1 MSSLELSSMTVIEL
15 RKLAKEKHVRLGAGL
30 SKDGIIQKLTAAL
43 AGESTEEATEQ
54 VVEETPA
61 AAPETEA
68 KEPAAQEEETP
79 AVQTAQQTSQE
90 APAREERTASAHFK
104 AAWHNPS
111 PRYSAKPAYQAPA
124 YSSRPAWQ
132 ARSASAPRTTTNT
145 DTVRMNT
152 TRPTNY
158 APRFGPDAVDPA
170 PAPSVQRGTEEYRS
184 FREQPRNFGG
194 FQENRSIY
202 GERSWSEQQRS
213 SFQEGGYVA
222 SSYGTNAPAG
232 YGPRASYTSRRAD
245 TGYYNQELGTSN
257 PAVPEMLAAG
267 ECGDGQ
273 GILEIHPDGYGFLR
287 PENFLPS
294 SKDIYVSMA
303 QIRRFGL
310 RTGDL
315 VVGKTRPQ
323 REGDKYAA
331 MLYITAVNGC
341 VPDELGQ
348 RPAFEDLTPV
358 YPSRRIDLESH
369 NGKGSDAMR
378 IADLIAPIGFGQRG
392 LLLCPPDTGKTQ
404 ILQDFANVVTENY
417 PQVTV
422 LVLLIDECPEDVTL
436 FREQVKCEVVAS
448 TFDQAPQNHLRLADM
463 VLERAQRL
471 VEQKQDV
478 VVVVDSLTRLAKAYT
493 TTAAQQ
499 GRNMPGM
506 VNPSSLFRAKKLF
519 GTARCVKE
527 GGSLTILGA
536 MNVDNGSKVD
546 DTVVEEFKG
555 TANMELV
562 LDQEVAKAGVSP
574 AINLKK
580 SGTKRADLLMTPAE
594 MQGLQAIRS
603 ILSSTP
609 SAAAIPHLLN
619 MMDKAS
625 GNDELLAK
633 IQEWVALME
642 KNR

>member
-132 ARSASAPRTTTNT
+132 ARSASAPRTTANT

-184 FREQPRNFGG
+184 FREKPRNFGG

-245 TGYYNQELGTSN
+245 TGYYNQELG
-257 PAVPEMLAAG
+257 
-267 ECGDGQ
+267 
-273 GILEIHPDGYGFLR
+273 
-287 PENFLPS
+287 NF
-294 SKDIYVSMA
+294 
-303 QIRRFGL
+303 
-310 RTGDL
+310 
-315 VVGKTRPQ
+315 Q
-323 REGDKYAA
+323 R
-331 MLYITAVNGC
+331 I
-341 VPDELGQ
+341 
-348 RPAFEDLTPV
+348 
-358 YPSRRIDLESH
+358 
-369 NGKGSDAMR
+369 
-378 IADLIAPIGFGQRG
+378 
-392 LLLCPPDTGKTQ
+392 
-404 ILQDFANVVTENY
+404 
-417 PQVTV
+417 V
-422 LVLLIDECPEDVTL
+422 L
-436 FREQVKCEVVAS
+436 
-448 TFDQAPQNHLRLADM
+448 
-463 VLERAQRL
+463 
-471 VEQKQDV
+471 
-478 VVVVDSLTRLAKAYT
+478 
-493 TTAAQQ
+493 
-499 GRNMPGM
+499 
-506 VNPSSLFRAKKLF
+506 
-519 GTARCVKE
+519 
-527 GGSLTILGA
+527 
-536 MNVDNGSKVD
+536 
-546 DTVVEEFKG
+546 
-555 TANMELV
+555 
-562 LDQEVAKAGVSP
+562 
-574 AINLKK
+574 
-580 SGTKRADLLMTPAE
+580 
-594 MQGLQAIRS
+594 
-603 ILSSTP
+603 
-609 SAAAIPHLLN
+609 
-619 MMDKAS
+619 
-625 GNDELLAK
+625 
-633 IQEWVALME
+633 
-642 KNR
+642 